1 MISTMMTEVVKM
13 DRSLEMFLMVLV
25 YSLLNYKCQLGGVGP
40 RETGPNRPI
49 WLGL

>member
-25 YSLLNYKCQLGGVGP
+25 YSLLN
-40 RETGPNRPI
+40 
-49 WLGL
+49 

>member
-25 YSLLNYKCQLGGVGP
+25 YALLN
-40 RETGPNRPI
+40 
-49 WLGL
+49 